1 MTVSAFIYTLSNSCV
16 ILTAIGEFGCYK
28 MIFVAMLSYMIF
40 IGTCGSLDFV
50 ALFSLTQNIKK
61 CVYIKY
67 ECIYISIYVRIRIK
81 YRKMSLPLIFVGILF
96 SFVRLKLESWSIF
109 CNIGKMG
116 LSTV

>member
-61 CVYIKY
+61 YVCISSVSVYISVY
-67 ECIYISIYVRIRIK
+67 
-81 YRKMSLPLIFVGILF
+81 M
-96 SFVRLKLESWSIF
+96 
-109 CNIGKMG
+109 
-116 LSTV
+116 